1 MSTLLEVQGLEVR
14 FDTPDGQVTAVN
26 GVDFRVSA
34 GETLAIVGESG
45 SGKSQLMLAIMGLLA
60 ENGRSAGSARFK
72 GQELMGMSQ
81 KQLNSVRGKELAMIF
96 QDPMTSLNPFLS
108 IDRQMTE
115 VAMHHQ
121 KMSRREARA
130 HAVEMLRAVRIPDPE
145 ERINQYSHEFSG
157 GMRQR
162 VMIAM
167 GLLCEPDLLIADEP
181 STALDVTVQA
191 QITRLLGELREKSQ
205 MAIILITHDLAV
217 VADVC
222 DHIIVMY
229 AGQVVESGTV
239 DEIFYDPQHPYT
251 RGLLES
257 VPRLDRP
264 ADTELRAIR
273 GNPPNLLELPE
284 GCAFRDR
291 CDYAQEAC
299 KSTPP
304 LWRNTQGR
312 SSRCILGLPGGELVS
327 PAEPPAV
334 EAQVPAPVEA
344 RVESRVDE
352 VGA

>member
-14 FDTPDGQVTAVN
+14 FATPDGEVTAVN
-26 GVDFRVSA
+26 GVDFRVQA

-60 ENGRSAGSARFK
+60 ENGKSAGSARFK

-81 KQLNSVRGKELAMIF
+81 KQLNTVRGKDIAMIF
-96 QDPMTSLNPFLS
+96 QDPMTSLNPFLT

-145 ERINQYSHEFSG
+145 ERIHQYSHEFSG

-239 DEIFYDPQHPYT
+239 DDIFYDPQHPYT

-264 ADTELRAIR
+264 ADTELHAIR
-273 GNPPNLLELPE
+273 GNPPNLLALPE

-299 KSTPP
+299 KLTPP
-304 LWRNTQGR
+304 LWRTADGR
-312 SSRCILGLPGGELVS
+312 TSRCILGLPGGELVS
-327 PAEPPAV
+327 PVEPPAT
-334 EAQVPAPVEA
+334 ETQVQAPVEA
-344 RVESRVDE
+344 QPGVN
-352 VGA
+352 A

>member
-1 MSTLLEVQGLEVR
+1 MSILLEVQGLEVS
-14 FDTPDGQVTAVN
+14 FDTLDGQVTAVN
-26 GVDFRVSA
+26 GVDFQVRA

-45 SGKSQLMLAIMGLLA
+45 SGKSQLVLSIMGLLA
-60 ENGRSAGSARFK
+60 ENGSAAGSAKFK
-72 GQELMGMSQ
+72 GVELMGMTQ
-81 KQLNSVRGKELAMIF
+81 KQLNSVRGKDIAMIF

-108 IDRQMTE
+108 IERQMTE

-121 KMSRREARA
+121 KMSRREAKA

-145 ERINQYSHEFSG
+145 ERIHQYSHEFSG

-191 QITRLLGELREKSQ
+191 QITLLLGELRQKSQ

-217 VADVC
+217 VADIC

-229 AGQVVESGTV
+229 AGRVVESGTV
-239 DEIFYDPQHPYT
+239 DDIFYSPQHPYT
-251 RGLLES
+251 RGLLAS

-264 ADTELRAIR
+264 ADTELHAIR
-273 GNPPNLLELPE
+273 GNPPNLLALPE

-291 CDYAQEAC
+291 CDYAKEAC
-299 KSTPP
+299 KQAPP
-304 LWRNTQGR
+304 LWRDASGR
-312 SSRCILGLPGGELVS
+312 TSRCILGLPSGEIVTLPAGGDEQTKERIKTS
-327 PAEPPAV
+327 TGEG
-334 EAQVPAPVEA
+334 AQP
-344 RVESRVDE
+344 
-352 VGA
+352 